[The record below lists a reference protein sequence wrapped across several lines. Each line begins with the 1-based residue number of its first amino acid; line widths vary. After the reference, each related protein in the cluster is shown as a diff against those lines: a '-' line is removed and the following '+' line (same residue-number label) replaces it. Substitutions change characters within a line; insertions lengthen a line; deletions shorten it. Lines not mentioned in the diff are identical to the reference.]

1 MNEITE
7 SLYTE
12 KLLEL
17 DAIVQSQR
25 AQITALVYKA
35 GKGKNVSI
43 SKGEQRQADKAI
55 GTVTPRR
62 MSSGEIRFT
71 VEPPEKNG
79 GGDG

>member
-25 AQITALVYKA
+25 AQIIALVFKV

-55 GTVTPRR
+55 GAVTPKRL
-62 MSSGEIRFT
+62 SSGEIRFA
-71 VEPPEKNG
+71 VEPPEEPSNG
-79 GGDG
+79 